1 MIELFKIKYDRAPP
15 IMDSML
21 NRRTVCYNFRNWQ
34 EFQSE
39 RKRTVFCGLETIN
52 YPAPQLW
59 KILPEEFK
67 QRNTISLF
75 KIDVRQWI
83 YHECPCRMCKVFVP
97 NLGFF
102 SGAGNILVFVI
113 IWNVSPC
120 IYPCYQFQFFHF
132 IRFFCCLCKLVF

>member
-15 IMDSML
+15 IMGSML

-39 RKRTVFCGLETIN
+39 RKRTVFCGIETIS

-59 KILPEEFK
+59 TILPEEFK

-83 YHECPCRMCKVFVP
+83 HHECPCKMCKVFVL
-97 NLGFF
+97 NLGF
-102 SGAGNILVFVI
+102 I
-113 IWNVSPC
+113 
-120 IYPCYQFQFFHF
+120 
-132 IRFFCCLCKLVF
+132 